1 VYVQK
6 NVKHVFLILKIN
18 QISIIVLVVQGRIIL
33 LLFLQIK
40 IINFIIMGLVKKNA
54 WMDRLILQILLKIST
69 KTIFTKDY
77 RFVICVMLEIV
88 KNVLLIVIMVKQY
101 VKNVWNDMMYNLV

>member
-1 VYVQK
+1 
-6 NVKHVFLILKIN
+6 
-18 QISIIVLVVQGRIIL
+18 
-33 LLFLQIK
+33 
-40 IINFIIMGLVKKNA
+40 MGLVKKNA